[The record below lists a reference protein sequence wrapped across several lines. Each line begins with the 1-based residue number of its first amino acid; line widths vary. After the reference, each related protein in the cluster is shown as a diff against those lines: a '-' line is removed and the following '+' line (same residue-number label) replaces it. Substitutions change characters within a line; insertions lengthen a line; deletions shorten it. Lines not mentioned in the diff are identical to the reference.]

1 MVPSLRHSSYC
12 SLAGAA
18 QYLFPAARYSYRPS
32 VSLPARHGKTVSFT
46 FNFKPSEWRSLALG
60 SALQHPARSPLLV
73 PFCPFRHPYL
83 SFLYPLPLLSLSP
96 SAISPCPPLRCKSF
110 SLGKVLLSSASRAPT
125 LFWGLN
131 LFNCSH
137 HLQKLD

>member
-46 FNFKPSEWRSLALG
+46 FNFKPSAWRSLALG

-83 SFLYPLPLLSLSP
+83 SFLYPLSSPSLSFRNLP
-96 SAISPCPPLRCKSF
+96 LLRCKSF

-137 HLQKLD
+137 NLQKFD